1 LAAAEGPEFVVVH
14 VRDGEIADAGSWV
27 YAWLDRG
34 ADFAVV
40 YVGATGLDP
49 ATRIWL
55 HLHDPDPDIGRMAA
69 RFDRLATTDLDVL
82 AMRVPDEISRADVRD
97 VVGIRLEAEHLL
109 SPDAIVDHLQPLVD
123 PPPECVELAER
134 FVARVRT
141 YAEQEDAPLL

>member
-1 LAAAEGPEFVVVH
+1 MGDEFLVLPVRGGELAEG
-14 VRDGEIADAGSWV
+14 GNWV
-27 YAWLDRG
+27 YAWLERS

-40 YVGATGLDP
+40 YVGATGLAP
-49 ATRIWL
+49 ATRTWL
-55 HLHDPDPDIGRMAA
+55 HLHDADPDVGRMAA
-69 RFDRLATTDLDVL
+69 RFERLADAELDVL

-97 VVGIRLEAEHLL
+97 VVGVRLEEEGLL
-109 SPDAIVDHLQPLVD
+109 GPDAILDHLQPLVD